1 MVDTLAP
8 KRVFTQR
15 ELDNK
20 LVPIED
26 QIKKNKP
33 RESFLADVS
42 KTVPSMA
49 TDTSLIDKITKDVNA
64 KQEKDIA
71 TAEQEQT
78 IKSSQETLATKQ
90 TGEQVTKD
98 VPQGL
103 VVRPVEYAAKGFD
116 DKEISGPI
124 IVGEIGPEMIVP
136 TGDGKISILPTK
148 IVEGLMV
155 KPLKEAKK
163 GMYDVKYAQEG
174 MYDVKYAQ
182 EGMDNI
188 NLGAYNPSN
197 ISSLGNPAGN
207 PRSQSNTMNKAR
219 YYTDQS
225 RLANKDITFSG
236 TPDGPLDVN
245 EENRRHM
252 HGVLVS
258 KNRENQHINEFELAT
273 MAKEKIS
280 EGRPGVYTGA
290 GSVIETNFLD
300 VIEPVI
306 KNNPQLANNLPSNI
320 FGDDISTSLKDSYTH
335 GYTGGYFNL
344 VKGENA
350 VKDFGT
356 YIPEVII
363 SSGQK
368 VIKEDPQLPLLSK
381 QVPGKDNTTFG
392 TPGKTLGVGI
402 PTTDVGE
409 PRPDLLKDSLMD
421 INNNMVGNS
430 IANQVREELGLGT
443 KPLKGDALIAAEKLF
458 QEKYTENYFTEL
470 SKFASGDNLIPE
482 YENVPTTDDLK
493 ERIYGEDS
501 GPIKNRVKSFLEK
514 FIGSEKDN
522 TKSRLIIKYNDEKIE
537 RRKKQL
543 ERSQRN
549 SNVPPGIA
557 AR

>member
-8 KRVFTQR
+8 KRIYTQR

-20 LVPIED
+20 LTPVDLQRQATKTERSVLESRYNPILDTRRSLMENMVKDPLETMED
-26 QIKKNKP
+26 KKS
-33 RESFLADVS
+33 EGL
-42 KTVPSMA
+42 
-49 TDTSLIDKITKDVNA
+49 
-64 KQEKDIA
+64 
-71 TAEQEQT
+71 TAEQNQIVASNE
-78 IKSSQETLATKQ
+78 ETLKEKQ
-90 TGEQVTKD
+90 TGEQVVKD

-103 VVRPVEYAAKGFD
+103 VMKPMEYAKKGYD

-148 IVEGLMV
+148 VVEGLMV

-174 MYDVKYAQ
+174 M
-182 EGMDNI
+182 DNV

-207 PRSQSNTMNKAR
+207 PRSQSNIMNKAR

-225 RLANKDITFSG
+225 RLANKTITYGG

-258 KNRENQHINEFELAT
+258 KNKENQHIDEFNVT
-273 MAKEKIS
+273 SMAKDMIS
-280 EGRPGVYTGA
+280 RQGLSVYVGGGA
-290 GSVIETNFLD
+290 GSVIANNFFD

-306 KNNPQLANNLPSNI
+306 KDNPQLANNLPSNI
-320 FGDDISTSLKDSYTH
+320 FGDDISGSLRDSYTH

-356 YIPEVII
+356 YIPEVLIA
-363 SSGQK
+363 SGQK
-368 VIKEDPQLPLLSK
+368 VIKEDPQLPLVSK

-392 TPGKTLGVGI
+392 TPDKTLGLGI

-430 IANQVREELGLGT
+430 IANEVREELGLGT
-443 KPLKGDALIAAEKLF
+443 KPLKGDELIAAEKLF

-482 YENVPTTDDLK
+482 YENVPTTDALK

-514 FIGSEKDN
+514 FVGSEKDS
-522 TKSRLIIKYNDEKIE
+522 TKNRLIIKYNDEKME
-537 RRKKQL
+537 RHKK
-543 ERSQRN
+543 EFGGSQRN
-549 SNVPPGIA
+549 PDVPPGIA
-557 AR
+557 ARLQDN